1 MIDSNPL
8 AKLWRTLSL
17 ALCALL
23 VAGTASAELTIRV
36 TQGSDQPTVIAI
48 APFVARGVQVADDVA
63 AIVEADLARSG
74 LFRPV
79 ERANMLSMPASQD
92 DVYYRDWR
100 LLGADYLV
108 IGEFNETATGKL
120 QLTFGLFSVLGQR
133 QMWSH
138 EVTGSAAQLRDMAH
152 LASDKIY
159 QQITGLRGIF
169 STRVAYVNAYP
180 ERGAM
185 LYRLLVSDI
194 DGARERLL
202 LESRQPIMSPAWSN
216 DGKEIAYVSFETGR
230 PAIFRQNLATASR
243 RQLTDFEGLNSA
255 PAWSPDGRSMALA
268 LSKDGNPELYLLDLA
283 SNQLTRLTR
292 HFAIDTE
299 PTWTPD
305 GKQLLF
311 TSDRGGTPQIY
322 RLTLAGRKVER
333 ITWQGNYNARPSL
346 APDGRTLALIHR
358 RERDYRIAS
367 LDLVTERII
376 ELTDTALDESPTVA
390 PNGAMLMYATKQGD
404 NGVLA
409 AVSLDAGVK
418 YLLPARRGDVR
429 EPAWSPFVR

>member
-1 MIDSNPL
+1 MNIML
-8 AKLWRTLSL
+8 FMVRLSRQL
-17 ALCALL
+17 LVVAALL
-23 VAGTASAELTIRV
+23 SALSSHAELTIKV
-36 TQGSDQPTVIAI
+36 TRGSDQPTVIAVV
-48 APFVARGVQVADDVA
+48 PFVGRGVQVDTDVA
-63 AIVEADLARSG
+63 AIVQADLQRSG
-74 LFRPV
+74 LFNPI
-79 ERANMLSMPASQD
+79 ERAQMLSMPAAKA

-108 IGEFNETATGKL
+108 IGEFNETASGKL
-120 QLTFGLFSVLGQR
+120 QLTFSLFSVLGQR
-133 QMWSH
+133 EMWGH
-138 EVTGSAAQLRDMAH
+138 QVTGSPTQLRDMAH

-169 STRVAYVNAYP
+169 STRVAYVNAYM
-180 ERGAM
+180 EGGQM
-185 LYRLLVSDI
+185 LYRLLVADV

-202 LESRQPIMSPAWSN
+202 LESRQPIMSPAWSS

-230 PAIFRQNLATASR
+230 PAIFRQNLATAAR
-243 RQLTDFEGLNSA
+243 QQLTDFAGLNSA
-255 PAWSPDGRSMALA
+255 PAWSPDGTKMALA
-268 LSKDGNPELYLLDLA
+268 LSKDGNPELYLLDLD
-283 SNQLTRLTR
+283 SGQLDRLTR

-305 GKQLLF
+305 GRQLLF

-322 RLTLAGRKVER
+322 RLELASKKVQR
-333 ITWQGNYNARPSL
+333 ITWQGTYNARPSL

-358 RERDYRIAS
+358 RDSHYRIAA

-404 NGVLA
+404 SGVLA

-418 YLLPARRGDVR
+418 YLLPAQRGDVR
-429 EPAWSPFVR
+429 EPAWSPFPR

>member
-1 MIDSNPL
+1 MKYKLPIKRLASSLLLFVLISNSAP
-8 AKLWRTLSL
+8 SL
-17 ALCALL
+17 
-23 VAGTASAELTIRV
+23 AELTIKV
-36 TQGSDQPTVIAI
+36 TQGSDQPTVIAV
-48 APFVARGVQVADDVA
+48 APFVARGVSVDTDVA
-63 AIVEADLARSG
+63 AIVENDLARSG
-74 LFRPV
+74 IFSAIPRTD
-79 ERANMLSMPASQD
+79 MLSLPSSKA

-108 IGEFNETATGKL
+108 TGEFNETASGRV
-120 QLTFGLFSVLGQR
+120 QLNFSLFSVLGQR
-133 QMWSH
+133 ELWSH
-138 EVTGSAAQLRDMAH
+138 QVTGSTTQLRDMAH

-169 STRVAYVNAYP
+169 STRVAYVNAYM
-180 ERGAM
+180 EQGSM
-185 LYRLLVSDI
+185 LYRLLIADI

-202 LESRQPIMSPAWSN
+202 LESAQPIMSPAWSS
-216 DGKEIAYVSFETGR
+216 DGREIAYVSFETGR
-230 PAIFRQNLATASR
+230 PAIFRQNLATAER
-243 RQLTDFEGLNSA
+243 QQLTNFAGLNSA
-255 PAWSPDGRSMALA
+255 PSWSPDGSKMALA
-268 LSKDGNPELYLLDLA
+268 LSKDGNPEIYLLDLN
-283 SNQLTRLTR
+283 SRKLTRLTR

-299 PTWTPD
+299 PTWAPD
-305 GKQLLF
+305 GKHLLF

-322 RLTLAGRKVER
+322 RLDIADKSVER
-333 ITWQGNYNARPSL
+333 ITWQGTYNARPSL

-358 RERDYRIAS
+358 RDTQYRIAA

-429 EPAWSPFVR
+429 EPAWSPFPR

>member
-1 MIDSNPL
+1 MTFICPFASFVRL
-8 AKLWRTLSL
+8 ATVTL
-17 ALCALL
+17 ALFLALP
-23 VAGTASAELTIRV
+23 SQAELTIKV
-36 TQGSDQPTVIAI
+36 TQGTDQPTVIAV
-48 APFVARGVQVADDVA
+48 APFVARGIAVDLDVA
-63 AIVEADLARSG
+63 AVVQNDLARSG
-74 LFRPV
+74 LFRAI
-79 ERANMLSMPASQD
+79 ERTEMLSLPSSKA

-100 LLGADYLV
+100 PLGTDYLV
-108 IGEFNETATGKL
+108 IGEFSETAIGKI
-120 QLTFGLFSVLGQR
+120 QLTFTLFSVLGQR
-133 QMWSH
+133 EMWSH
-138 EVTGSAAQLRDMAH
+138 QVTGSATQLRDMAH

-169 STRVAYVNAYP
+169 STRVAYVNAYMD
-180 ERGAM
+180 GGQM
-185 LYRLLVSDI
+185 LYRLLVADV

-202 LESRQPIMSPAWSN
+202 LESRQPIMSPAWSA
-216 DGKEIAYVSFETGR
+216 DAKQIAYVSFETGR
-230 PAIFRQNLATASR
+230 PAIFRQNLATAER
-243 RQLTDFEGLNSA
+243 QQLTDFAGLNSA
-255 PAWSPDGRSMALA
+255 PAWSPDGTQMALA
-268 LSKDGNPELYLLDLA
+268 LSKDGNPELYLLEL
-283 SNQLTRLTR
+283 SSGQLTRLTR

-322 RLTLAGRKVER
+322 RLTLSSKKVER
-333 ITWQGNYNARPSL
+333 ITWQGTYNARPSL

-358 RERDYRIAS
+358 RDSHYRIAA

-376 ELTDTALDESPTVA
+376 ELTDTALDESPTIA
-390 PNGAMLMYATKQGD
+390 PNGAMLMYATKQAD

-429 EPAWSPFVR
+429 EPAWSPFAR

>member
-1 MIDSNPL
+1 MNLNNPTGRAWRALL
-8 AKLWRTLSL
+8 AAGALLL
-17 ALCALL
+17 ALP
-23 VAGTASAELTIRV
+23 SHAELTIRV
-36 TQGSDQPTVIAI
+36 TQGSDQPTAI
-48 APFVARGVQVADDVA
+48 AVAPFAARGVAVDGDVA

-74 LFRPV
+74 LFRPIA
-79 ERANMLSMPASQD
+79 RANMLSLPATKE
-92 DVYYRDWR
+92 DVFYRDWR

-108 IGEFNETATGKL
+108 IGAFNETAAGKL
-120 QLTFGLFSVLGQR
+120 QLTFSLFSVLGQR
-133 QMWSH
+133 EIWSH
-138 EVTGSAAQLRDMAH
+138 EVTGSASQLRDMAH

-180 ERGAM
+180 ERGAI

-202 LESRQPIMSPAWSN
+202 LESRQPIMSPAWSS

-243 RQLTDFEGLNSA
+243 SQLTDFSGLNSA
-255 PAWSPDGRSMALA
+255 PAWSPDGTQMALA

-283 SNQLTRLTR
+283 SKELTRLTR

-305 GKQLLF
+305 GRQLLF

-322 RLTLAGRKVER
+322 RLNLATNEVTR

-358 RERDYRIAS
+358 RESDYRIAA

-404 NGVLA
+404 SGVLA

-429 EPAWSPFVR
+429 EPAWSPFPR